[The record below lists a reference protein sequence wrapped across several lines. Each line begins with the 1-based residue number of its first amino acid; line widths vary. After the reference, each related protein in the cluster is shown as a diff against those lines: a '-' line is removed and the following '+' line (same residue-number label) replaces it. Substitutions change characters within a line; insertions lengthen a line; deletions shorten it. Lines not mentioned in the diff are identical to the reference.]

1 MGLNQIEKQ
10 DQGEKSKNIGHKALL
25 GLSFN
30 L

>member
-1 MGLNQIEKQ
+1 LNQIEKQ

>member
-1 MGLNQIEKQ
+1 LNQIEKQ
-10 DQGEKSKNIGHKALL
+10 DQGEKSKNIGHRALV